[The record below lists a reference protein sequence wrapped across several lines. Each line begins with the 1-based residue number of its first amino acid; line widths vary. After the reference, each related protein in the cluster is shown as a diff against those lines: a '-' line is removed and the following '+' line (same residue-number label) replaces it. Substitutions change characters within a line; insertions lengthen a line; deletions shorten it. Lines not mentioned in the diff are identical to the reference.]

1 MQKTSALH
9 ESPAN
14 GSVLIMLMLLQLAT
28 KDAVYYLEGQK
39 KKKKKISLDEMVHW
53 LQQSTHHRRI
63 LVYSKKKKQIHVCA
77 CTYKN
82 PQEDILRFSIM
93 AQSIKAYIF
102 RKYINVFYEN
112 TSIAVKSWSTSQII
126 CTMYEGVT
134 LFLRNRF

>member
-1 MQKTSALH
+1 MKWCIDYNSQHITEEFWFTL
-9 ESPAN
+9 
-14 GSVLIMLMLLQLAT
+14 
-28 KDAVYYLEGQK
+28 
-39 KKKKKISLDEMVHW
+39 
-53 LQQSTHHRRI
+53 
-63 LVYSKKKKQIHVCA
+63 KKKKQIHVCA

-102 RKYINVFYEN
+102 RKHINVFYEN